1 MATNYICGQDR
12 DNDKTTILSLRDW
25 ENSDT
30 IKRNRQLKRRN
41 SLEGKMQIL
50 SDFKNINM
58 LSLSLERMA
67 FPGVSGVCVVIL
79 IKLLQ

>member
-1 MATNYICGQDR
+1 MATNYIWGQDR
-12 DNDKTTILSLRDW
+12 ANDKTTILSLRDW

-50 SDFKNINM
+50 SDFK
-58 LSLSLERMA
+58 
-67 FPGVSGVCVVIL
+67 
-79 IKLLQ
+79 

>member
-1 MATNYICGQDR
+1 MATNYIWGQDR
-12 DNDKTTILSLRDW
+12 ANDNTTILSVRDW

-41 SLEGKMQIL
+41 SLEGEMQIL
-50 SDFKNINM
+50 SDFKNI

-67 FPGVSGVCVVIL
+67 FPGVSGICVVIL

>member
-1 MATNYICGQDR
+1 MATNYIWGQDR
-12 DNDKTTILSLRDW
+12 ANDNTTILSVRDW

-41 SLEGKMQIL
+41 SSEGEMQIL
-50 SDFKNINM
+50 SDFKNI